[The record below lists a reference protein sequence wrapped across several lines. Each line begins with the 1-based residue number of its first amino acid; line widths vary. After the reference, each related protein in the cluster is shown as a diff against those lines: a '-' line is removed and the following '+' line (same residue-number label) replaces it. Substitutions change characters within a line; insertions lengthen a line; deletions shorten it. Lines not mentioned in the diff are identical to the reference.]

1 MRQLRLVAVSEDGT
15 SLVLASLSEPG
26 EEQRFRLTIDERLRA
41 AVQLDRLRLG
51 QLEIKVESSLRP
63 REIQARIRAGEPA
76 ESVARDAGV
85 PVEHIRRFE
94 GPVLREREHIA
105 DEARGTRVRR
115 GDTDLG
121 PLGELVD
128 ARLRAQGVADDAVRW
143 DSWRLDDGTWTVE
156 VIYRTDAGVAP
167 RARWRFDPLRRA
179 IRPLGPLAAELVGE
193 PADNVRAFAPRDVP
207 PPLAPSPPPAGAPP
221 AAPGAVLPSIPPDAP
236 AGDPVASPPPGQD
249 RVEAAGAGESAAHEA
264 PAQPEAEAAAPPAAA
279 AASGAATGTTGR
291 PPAGRRRASVPSWD
305 DIMFGAR
312 PPE

>member
-15 SLVLASLSEPG
+15 SLVLASVSEPG

-128 ARLRAQGVADDAVRW
+128 ARLRAQGVADDTVRW
-143 DSWRLDDGTWTVE
+143 DSWRLEDGNWTVE
-156 VIYRTDAGVAP
+156 VTYRTEGREPV
-167 RARWRFDPLRRA
+167 RGRWRFDPLRRA
-179 IRPLGPLAAELVGE
+179 VRPLGPPAAELTGE

-207 PPLAPSPPPAGAPP
+207 APTAGGVT
-221 AAPGAVLPSIPPDAP
+221 PGV
-236 AGDPVASPPPGQD
+236 G
-249 RVEAAGAGESAAHEA
+249 
-264 PAQPEAEAAAPPAAA
+264 
-279 AASGAATGTTGR
+279 
-291 PPAGRRRASVPSWD
+291 
-305 DIMFGAR
+305 
-312 PPE
+312 